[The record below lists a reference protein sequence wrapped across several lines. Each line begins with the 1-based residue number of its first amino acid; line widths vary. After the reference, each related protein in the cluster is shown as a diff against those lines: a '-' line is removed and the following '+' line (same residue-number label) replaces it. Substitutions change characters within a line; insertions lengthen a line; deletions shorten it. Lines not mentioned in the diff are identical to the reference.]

1 MLVPALEAAKAILFE
16 ENEVCIE
23 FAPEARHHRDML
35 SRADNNK
42 FVRDACREVTGR
54 EMGVRIVVKDPAADG
69 EPLSREDE
77 VRLDKQRRREKAE
90 SHPNVQTMLKTFRGE
105 ISELYRD
112 GER

>member
-1 MLVPALEAAKAILFE
+1 VFDESEL
-16 ENEVCIE
+16 CIE
-23 FAPEARHHRDML
+23 FAPAARHFRDTL

-77 VRLDKQRRREKAE
+77 ERLEKQRRREKAE
-90 SHPNVQTMLKTFRGE
+90 SDPNIQIMLKTFRGE